1 MAAMQSKVW
10 YLKGIKLFSDLPD
23 EEIRRMDAITQ
34 MVSVKSKEMIY
45 LPGDPGDRIF
55 LLKEGRV
62 KISRLTEDGKELALD
77 ILGSGEVF
85 GELEVLEGLPRDT
98 MAEVLEDAA
107 ICVIKR
113 SDFDTFIKSRPDLSI
128 KLTKLIGFRLKRI
141 ERRIEDLVFR
151 DVPSRLAHL
160 LLDLA
165 RETGVKERR
174 GIRLQVK
181 LTHQEIANLIG
192 STRETVSA
200 ILGDFKRRGLID
212 QQKREM
218 IILNEKDLA
227 AISERV

>member
-1 MAAMQSKVW
+1 MAIMQSKFW

-45 LPGDPGDRIF
+45 LPGDPSDRVF
-55 LLKEGRV
+55 LLKKGRV
-62 KISRLTEDGKELALD
+62 KISRLTESGKELALD

-85 GELEVLEGLPRDT
+85 GELEVLEDLPRDT

-113 SDFDTFIKSRPDLSI
+113 SDFDAFIKAQPDLSI

-165 RETGVKERR
+165 KEVGVKGEK
-174 GIRLQVK
+174 GIHIRVK

-200 ILGDFKRRGLID
+200 VLNDFKRKGWID

-218 IILNEKDLA
+218 IILNEKTLA
-227 AISERV
+227 SLFEKV